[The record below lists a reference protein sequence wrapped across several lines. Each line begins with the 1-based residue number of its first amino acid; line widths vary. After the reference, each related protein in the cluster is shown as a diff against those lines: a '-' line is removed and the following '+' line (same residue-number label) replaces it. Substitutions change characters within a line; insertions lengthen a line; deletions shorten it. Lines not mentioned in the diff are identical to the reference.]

1 MLMFLHIKKIIQK
14 KKKYFMHVTSEIK
27 KKKVYQNILKVSKSV
42 IYTKVL
48 EVHISHHISQPRD
61 LNLDKYDLDIL

>member
-1 MLMFLHIKKIIQK
+1 MFLHIKKIIQK
-14 KKKYFMHVTSEIK
+14 KKIFYACNKWNKE

>member
-1 MLMFLHIKKIIQK
+1 
-14 KKKYFMHVTSEIK
+14 MHVTSEIK